1 MNNLNV
7 EAKRSMKSR
16 IITGLILAVIAT
28 PAILLGDWFLIA
40 AILAA
45 LLLTVHE
52 FTNAPIHS
60 RYSVFVH
67 LFLYVITASFVFW
80 IFIKNNMNYNIDV
93 LGVSPIDITRWR
105 LSNGFNN
112 IEISTMGVATAVSV
126 LFLVSIIDKNFT
138 IPDLTYLFTMIIFV
152 GIGFQSF
159 LFLRFFPV
167 NSFSAVAGSYIPNNV
182 TGSFLVIYMILGTI
196 MSDIGAYF
204 FGVLF
209 GRSKMN
215 PRISPKKTWEGFF
228 GGIIVSM
235 VVSFSFAIIVSLLGY
250 PLLPFLTH
258 HDWYWLVGFSML
270 MPLIA
275 NLGDF
280 LFSALKRHF
289 GIKDY
294 GTLLKGHGGILDRV
308 DSLVTVSLV
317 TSVFI
322 ILLGNGWSLLA

>member
-1 MNNLNV
+1 MNNLNI
-7 EAKRSMKSR
+7 ETKRTMKSR
-16 IITGLILAVIAT
+16 IITGIILALIAT
-28 PAILLGDWFLIA
+28 PAILFGDWFLIA
-40 AILAA
+40 AIFVA
-45 LLLTVHE
+45 LMLTVHE
-52 FTNAPIHS
+52 FTNAPSHS

-80 IFIKNNMNYNIDV
+80 IFVKNNMNYNINV
-93 LGVSPIDITRWR
+93 LGIPALDITKWR
-105 LSNGFNN
+105 LSNGFTN

-126 LFLVSIIDKNFT
+126 LFLVSILDKKFT
-138 IPDLTYLFTMIIFV
+138 IPDLTYLFTMIVFV

-167 NSFSAVAGSYIPNNV
+167 NSFTAAGGSYIPGKV
-182 TGSFLVIYMILGTI
+182 AGSFLVIYMILGTI
-196 MSDIGAYF
+196 GSDIGAYF

-228 GGIIVSM
+228 GGIVVSM
-235 VVSFSFAIIVSLLGY
+235 VISFAFAMIVSALGY

-258 HDWYWLVGFSML
+258 NDWYWLAGFSVL
-270 MPLIA
+270 MPLVA

-289 GIKDY
+289 EIKDY

-308 DSLVTVSLV
+308 DSLITVSLV